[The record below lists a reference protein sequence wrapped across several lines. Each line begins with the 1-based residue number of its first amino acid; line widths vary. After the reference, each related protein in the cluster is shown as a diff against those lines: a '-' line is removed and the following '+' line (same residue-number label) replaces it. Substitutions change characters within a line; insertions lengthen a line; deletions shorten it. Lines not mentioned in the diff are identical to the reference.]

1 MSIDPH
7 GLLSDSVR
15 AEFAATIAQY
25 DSVFEPV
32 FPGYN
37 GAVGDIH
44 GTVNIGAVQPPQ
56 RRGHLPQYN
65 RQRLSELQSKF
76 DELEALGVVR
86 KPEDVGVAVEYVH
99 PSFLVKK
106 PSGGSRLVTDFT
118 TVGRFCKP
126 QPSLLPDVESTL
138 RIIGS
143 WKYIIVTDLTKAYFQ
158 VPLAPSSLKYCGVV
172 TPFKGV
178 RVYTRCAMGL
188 PGSESALKELMSRVL
203 GDLIQDGKVAKI
215 ADDLF
220 CGGATPGEAL
230 ETWRLVLQAL
240 DRCDLHLS
248 PSKTVICPCSV
259 TILGWVWSDGQLSA
273 SPHRIPTPTSAEPP
287 RTVKNLRS
295 FIGAYKVLSRVVKGT
310 AHYMSP
316 LDAVCAGRESS
327 EVIVWTD
334 ELLSTF
340 QRAQSALQHHRAV
353 VIPRPS
359 DDLWIVTDGS
369 SKLHGIGATL
379 YVTRQGRT
387 MLAGFFSAQ
396 LRKHQINWLPCE
408 IEALAIATA
417 VKHFAPYISQ
427 ASSHV
432 CVLTDSKPCVQ
443 AFDKLGRGEFSA
455 SPRVSTFLSTIS
467 RYCISVRHLAGS
479 ANLSS
484 DFSSRNDP
492 PCLDAACQICSF
504 VSRMEEATVR
514 HISVSDVM
522 SGSCRLPFT
531 GRQSWLTIQ
540 QDCADLRRTKAH
552 LSQGTRPSRKQ
563 TKIRDVKRY
572 LQTVSIARDGL
583 LVVRR
588 DEPFSPSR
596 ELIVVSRQV
605 APGLLC
611 ALHIKF
617 QHPTQHQLKQV
628 FSRYFYVLDLDA
640 HLARLYASCH
650 SCAALKKLT
659 LPLVE
664 SSTSSPSAVRVSHAA
679 YIMHHER
686 QLILVVRE
694 TVTSHTLTCFVS
706 DERAPTIEAAL
717 ISLCLCLRAVDG
729 PPVTVR
735 VDPAPCFVSL
745 SSSDALR
752 KVGIH
757 LEVGRV
763 HNRNKNPSAE
773 HAIGELRCE
782 LRRINPDG
790 GAISLATLAIATSR
804 LNSRL
809 RLSGMSSFEMFCARD
824 QYTLSA
830 LSISDR
836 ELIAQRHASRIQ
848 NHPYDYKSKSRT
860 HRRLPPSTTRP
871 RRSDLPCR

>member
-1 MSIDPH
+1 MS
-7 GLLSDSVR
+7 
-15 AEFAATIAQY
+15 T
-25 DSVFEPV
+25 
-32 FPGYN
+32 
-37 GAVGDIH
+37 
-44 GTVNIGAVQPPQ
+44 
-56 RRGHLPQYN
+56 
-65 RQRLSELQSKF
+65 
-76 DELEALGVVR
+76 
-86 KPEDVGVAVEYVH
+86 

-408 IEALAIATA
+408 I
-417 VKHFAPYISQ
+417 
-427 ASSHV
+427 
-432 CVLTDSKPCVQ
+432 
-443 AFDKLGRGEFSA
+443 
-455 SPRVSTFLSTIS
+455 
-467 RYCISVRHLAGS
+467 
-479 ANLSS
+479 
-484 DFSSRNDP
+484 
-492 PCLDAACQICSF
+492 
-504 VSRMEEATVR
+504 
-514 HISVSDVM
+514 
-522 SGSCRLPFT
+522 
-531 GRQSWLTIQ
+531 
-540 QDCADLRRTKAH
+540 
-552 LSQGTRPSRKQ
+552 
-563 TKIRDVKRY
+563 
-572 LQTVSIARDGL
+572 
-583 LVVRR
+583 
-588 DEPFSPSR
+588 
-596 ELIVVSRQV
+596 
-605 APGLLC
+605 
-611 ALHIKF
+611 
-617 QHPTQHQLKQV
+617 
-628 FSRYFYVLDLDA
+628 
-640 HLARLYASCH
+640 
-650 SCAALKKLT
+650 
-659 LPLVE
+659 
-664 SSTSSPSAVRVSHAA
+664 
-679 YIMHHER
+679 
-686 QLILVVRE
+686 
-694 TVTSHTLTCFVS
+694 
-706 DERAPTIEAAL
+706 
-717 ISLCLCLRAVDG
+717 
-729 PPVTVR
+729 
-735 VDPAPCFVSL
+735 
-745 SSSDALR
+745 
-752 KVGIH
+752 
-757 LEVGRV
+757 
-763 HNRNKNPSAE
+763 
-773 HAIGELRCE
+773 
-782 LRRINPDG
+782 
-790 GAISLATLAIATSR
+790 
-804 LNSRL
+804 
-809 RLSGMSSFEMFCARD
+809 
-824 QYTLSA
+824 
-830 LSISDR
+830 
-836 ELIAQRHASRIQ
+836 
-848 NHPYDYKSKSRT
+848 
-860 HRRLPPSTTRP
+860 
-871 RRSDLPCR
+871 